1 MDWNTTGSAAGT
13 YTTRVVLTVDD
24 DASNDNDTWTTPIT
38 LRNPVVDVRLT
49 AVNPTTTTAAVGEP
63 VSMSVNAAN
72 HGDFA
77 AVPIVELYID
87 DDLAPV
93 TAVPMAS
100 IAPDA
105 EGTVELTSDTTALAA
120 GNYRL
125 KISVRP
131 DAATVESMD
140 GLTAAAVLFD
150 PVDVAVTSAVVANP
164 PTILGESVTVSV
176 TVANAGDT
184 DAGPVAVAMYIRGE
198 LEPIATGA
206 IESLSVGYTVSL
218 NLVWDTAG
226 YLSGQYEMRIAAST
240 AWDVD
245 ASNDSRSITL
255 NLHNLTTMLAASTR
269 NANGVIGDTIQL
281 AAHVLN
287 HGSSPIEDLTVGLY
301 TSHYTAALT
310 TTTIPSIAAGATEI
324 ANLDWDTAG
333 QDAGT
338 HHLHISVSAPGFSS
352 DVDDTSLVTVTLRN
366 EIDLTGVRQS
376 PNDAIVGNPVT
387 IVATLS
393 NVSLHPVTD
402 ATVRLVEAA
411 TDRVIF
417 SGKVADLPSTTST
430 EVLLLWDTSA
440 ETAGTHRFRVVVL
453 IPDRHVDSTDA
464 LAVNVSL
471 REPAVNVA
479 LVDATSTRTNATVGQ
494 PVSITASVTN
504 YGETPLPVPIS
515 LFVDRDSEPSAV
527 LTTAVIQPGE
537 TGTGTL
543 LWETTGEYQGPHTL
557 VVVADA
563 EGDTSTGDNTLTV
576 EATLYRSAFGPDYP
590 ADQCVD
596 DVAVEVLDIFDD
608 SNGLRAPPTYD
619 SYETLTVV
627 YQISNYSCATDVSVV
642 LILVGSA
649 SQSIINAG
657 ADACWSGCPVPAGG
671 IAESEVEWSL
681 VNHPEVASEMVKA
694 SVVVQSPADFSDA
707 DSSNDV
713 DSSERSINVVHPKNI
728 LVRVGSNDARR
739 SQMTGPLLLGALLLG
754 TSGADDAL
762 ETLDSAGAAVTGF
775 VVAPDALVLGSSAFI
790 TGYVVNSG
798 DTEMIIPVE
807 LRVDD
812 GATPVDKTESTN
824 LRPSAFQRLQLLWN
838 IPFDIPAASHRLTL
852 SVADPELAAPKG
864 ATRSKTVQVS
874 KPQPG
879 PRIIGIYAP
888 QQALLGTTITV
899 RVDVQNSGARREQ
912 FPVELF
918 LDASRT
924 PVATATTPM
933 IEPSITESVRLA
945 WDSPINAPPREY
957 LLRVRVRD
965 KPGEMAAS
973 VSLRQPI
980 VGVSITSFTA
990 TPSVIILGEQPK
1002 VVVTATLENTG
1013 DMAVNARVTLFGDGL
1028 VAGGGPNREMSV
1040 TPGEVRALN
1049 MNLQIPPETPART
1062 YEITLEISAP
1072 GETNTLDN
1080 SSTVNV
1086 TVREPYTLAELLT
1099 VVVAPSPAYIG
1110 ETISA
1115 YVTVINPSPNRASIP
1130 ISVSLEGRSAPVE
1143 RRNPSVAPHESVTR
1157 KFEWH
1162 TSELPP
1168 GEHTFHTTAYV
1179 NERTITAKI
1188 TVVLQMDTEIIFLES
1203 NPPGTAMQ
1211 GQPVE
1216 ILVTVRN
1223 NGRAPINIPVQL
1235 IFPSAEKS
1243 PERRSPRVQP
1253 GKTAV
1258 AAFVWRTS
1266 GYPPG
1271 LHTLRAELT
1280 EPGNVAAGLTAANLH
1295 IQLTQPLINVTI
1307 AGISASPEGAMV
1319 GALVEIAI
1327 AVSNDGAFAVNV
1339 PITLHYPSADKQP
1352 ETRRPRVDPGET
1364 AMATFEWRTS
1374 RYSPGT
1380 HSFRVV
1386 ILNQNPSE
1394 PPLASQVFNL
1404 VLLPPLAD
1412 FAVENITV
1420 PDIGRPFVQ
1429 GEWIQVAALVR
1440 NLGPSPGR
1448 GTLKLEDATDDSHL
1462 ADMYERSINL
1472 EPGESRWVEFTWK
1485 SLRYDPGERHLRMV
1499 ADGDYDPTH
1508 HNNRT
1513 QLATVTLLPN
1523 EDIIIGF
1530 GDDSADALV
1539 FKDASPPA
1547 LQTTGDALDQIVA
1560 LDTGAHQAQ
1569 TLAAPEPDSPMLA
1582 AHDPVAGRDFAD
1594 TAQVVMAMHRLHR
1607 AADRSAHHCS
1617 DWQRRLGN
1625 SQPRAVLC
1633 PAAPALVR

>member
-164 PTILGESVTVSV
+164 ATILGESVTVSV

-933 IEPSITESVRLA
+933 IEPGITESVRLA

-990 TPSVIILGEQPK
+990 TPSVIILGEQPE

>member
-226 YLSGQYEMRIAAST
+226 FLSGQYEMRIAAST